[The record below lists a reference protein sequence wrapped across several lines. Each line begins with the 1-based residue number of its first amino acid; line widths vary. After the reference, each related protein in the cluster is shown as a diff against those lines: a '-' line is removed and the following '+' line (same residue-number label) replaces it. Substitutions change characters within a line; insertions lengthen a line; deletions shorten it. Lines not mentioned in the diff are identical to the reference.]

1 MTDEVKIGV
10 LFKIKKHNSK
20 IYFMLVDI
28 LVGYED
34 EYGFFN
40 AKGKSFPVISKNNV
54 NNLDYGI
61 NYSNVKYFASES
73 KYIEINDII
82 TKVMDVYL
90 GNYYRYDENSKDN
103 KILFEKIES
112 SLENKL
118 CTRLFFET
126 KDENSFSSESSKS
139 NKEIYD
145 ELINTIIG
153 QDEVVRGVFSHVLA
167 NKKLVDSD
175 LSNSEIRKI
184 KSNIFING
192 PTASGKTFL
201 VEEIASKLNMP
212 VVTVDANDYTAA
224 GFVGDN
230 VNNILIKLYEHCNCD
245 IEAAQKGIII
255 IDEID
260 KIASNDS
267 RDKVSTTAVQSALL
281 TLMEGKVV
289 APGKDFLPVP
299 FDTSKLTFI
308 VMGACSGIEKIAKK
322 REKPK
327 TIGFN
332 NSIEKEVKEEFVYQ
346 MEDYQKYGFM
356 PEFIGRFAAIY
367 QTKELT
373 INDFKKIILE
383 SLKSPYLLQK
393 KKFELLGYD
402 FELSDEKL
410 NEIAERAKNLKC
422 GARGIKRVIN
432 EISEELLFDVVVC
445 EDTNSDSEAK
455 QKTMTMY

>member
-1 MTDEVKIGV
+1 MSDEVRVGI
-10 LFKIKKHNSK
+10 LFKIKKQSKK
-20 IYFMLVDI
+20 IYLMPVDI
-28 LVGYED
+28 LVGYENED
-34 EYGFFN
+34 GIFN
-40 AKGKSFPVISKNNV
+40 AKGKGYPILTTSNIGQ
-54 NNLDYGI
+54 LDYGV
-61 NYSNVKYFASES
+61 NYSNIKYFANKSE
-73 KYIEINDII
+73 YIDISDI
-82 TKVMDVYL
+82 LIKVADTYL
-90 GNYYRYDENSKDN
+90 YNYFRYDNNSKDG
-103 KILFEKIES
+103 KILFDKVENHLEASMCRNLFYQDEENEFLKAKI
-112 SLENKL
+112 NK
-118 CTRLFFET
+118 T
-126 KDENSFSSESSKS
+126 
-139 NKEIYD
+139 NKEIYE

-153 QDEVVRGVFSHVLA
+153 QDSVVKGVFSHVLA
-167 NKKLVDSD
+167 NKRLVNSD

-201 VEEIASKLNMP
+201 VEEIADKLDMP

-230 VNNILIKLYEHCNCD
+230 VNNILVKLYERSNCD

-289 APGKDFLPVP
+289 APSKDFLPVP

-308 VMGACSGIEKIAKK
+308 VMGACSGIEQIAEK
-322 REKPK
+322 REKP
-327 TIGFN
+327 ISLGFN
-332 NSIEKEVKEEFVYQ
+332 NNIETNKQETFEYQ

-356 PEFIGRFAAIY
+356 PEFIGRFTAIY

-373 INDFKKIILE
+373 TSDFKKIITD

-432 EISEELLFDVVVC
+432 QISEELLFDVVVC
-445 EDTNSDSEAK
+445 EETNSDNDVK

>member
-1 MTDEVKIGV
+1 MSDEVKIGV

-54 NNLDYGI
+54 HNLDYGI
-61 NYSNVKYFASES
+61 NYSNVKYFANES
-73 KYIEINDII
+73 KYIDINDII

-90 GNYYRYDENSKDN
+90 GNYYRYDEKSKGD
-103 KILFEKIES
+103 KILFEKIEG

-126 KDENSFSSESSKS
+126 KDENSFNSESSKS
-139 NKEIYD
+139 NKEIYE

-153 QDEVVRGVFSHVLA
+153 QDGVVKGVFSHVLA
-167 NKKLVDSD
+167 NKKLVNSN

-201 VEEIASKLNMP
+201 VEEIADKLDMP

-224 GFVGDN
+224 GFVGDS

-267 RDKVSTTAVQSALL
+267 RENISTTAVQAALL

-289 APGKDFLPVP
+289 APGKDFPVT

-308 VMGACSGIEKIAKK
+308 VMGACSGIEKIAKN
-322 REKPK
+322 REKP
-327 TIGFN
+327 TALGFN
-332 NSIEKEVKEEFVYQ
+332 NNIETNQKEEYVYQ

-356 PEFIGRFAAIY
+356 PEFIGRFTAIY

-373 INDFKKIILE
+373 ISDFKKIITD

-393 KKFELLGYD
+393 KKFELLGYE

-445 EDTNSDSEAK
+445 EETNSDSEEK